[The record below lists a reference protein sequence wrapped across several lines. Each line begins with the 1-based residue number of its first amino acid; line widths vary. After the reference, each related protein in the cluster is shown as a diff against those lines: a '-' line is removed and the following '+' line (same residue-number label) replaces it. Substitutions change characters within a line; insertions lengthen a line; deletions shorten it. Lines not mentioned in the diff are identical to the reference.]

1 MWYLLAADLVLTLHC
16 LFVAFVIFGLVLVLV
31 GGFRHWYWVRN
42 SWFRGLH
49 LLAIAT
55 VVLQS
60 WLGLVCPLTTW
71 EMDLRL
77 RAGEAAYSGTFVSHW
92 LQTLLYYQAPPW
104 VFIVCYSVFGIMV
117 LVSWLLVRPRP
128 FFAAGPSP
136 EEIETNEGS

>member
-1 MWYLLAADLVLTLHC
+1 MWYVLAADLLLTLHC
-16 LFVAFVIFGLVLVLV
+16 LFVAFVILGLVLVLV
-31 GGFRHWYWVRN
+31 GGFRHWRWVRN
-42 SWFRGLH
+42 AWFRGLH

-77 RAGEAAYSGTFVSHW
+77 RAGEAAYSGTFISHW

-104 VFIVCYSVFGIMV
+104 VFILCYSLFGAMV
-117 LVSWLLVRPRP
+117 LVSWVLVRPRP
-128 FFAAGPSP
+128 FFSGGPSQQ
-136 EEIETNEGS
+136 EIETNERS